1 MMHMGPMFP
10 VFGMFFGWIWV
21 LILPVVI
28 FFGIKFLRRL
38 IAGSYRDVGKNGSKS
53 LKDADQSIQNQILR
67 LAFKKRGI
75 LTVTDVVLET
85 GTPMRKA
92 EEILNDM
99 VDGYRVNM
107 QVNNSGI
114 IVYEFAEII
123 NREET
128 KNIR

>member
-10 VFGMFFGWIWV
+10 GFGMFFGWIWV

-38 IAGSYRDVGKNGSKS
+38 IAGSYRDVGKN

-123 NREET
+123 NREEM

>member
-10 VFGMFFGWIWV
+10 AFGMFFGWIWV
-21 LILPVVI
+21 LILPVAI

-53 LKDADQSIQNQILR
+53 LKNADQSIQNQILR

-85 GTPMRKA
+85 GTPMREA

-99 VDGYRVNM
+99 VDSYRVNM

>member
-10 VFGMFFGWIWV
+10 GFGMFFGWIWV

-123 NREET
+123 NREEM